1 MYVEYFTWKF
11 VDYEETY
18 IYNTLHTSLQ
28 DIDMDYLVATDIESI
43 LEIAGISMEKL
54 AEELNVSRVTI
65 SNWVNHRTAISEANM
80 AEFYRFAYRK
90 GIRLNK
96 IKEQFYRED
105 MVGEDEVLLFH
116 GAKAKIEG
124 ELRLDMNKR
133 INDFG
138 NGFYCGESLEQSA
151 MFVSNQKDSSLY
163 MLKFLPADLRS
174 KRYMVDRE
182 WMLTV
187 AFHRGKLEGFK
198 DSNLVTQLK
207 KSMEGIDYIV
217 APIADNRMFEI
228 IDQFIDGEIT
238 DIQCQHCISATNL
251 GLQYVFLTEKALS
264 NITLLERC
272 YLSDLEKEAY
282 LTARHESFS
291 INQDKVKL
299 ARKQYRNQGEYI
311 EDILK

>member
-1 MYVEYFTWKF
+1 
-11 VDYEETY
+11 
-18 IYNTLHTSLQ
+18 
-28 DIDMDYLVATDIESI
+28 MDYLVTTDIESI

-54 AEELNVSRVTI
+54 AAELNVSRVTI
-65 SNWVNHRTAISEANM
+65 SNWVNQRTTISETNM
-80 AEFYRFAYRK
+80 AELYRFAYRK

-105 MVGEDEVLLFH
+105 MVGENEVLLFH
-116 GAKAKIEG
+116 GAKTRIEG
-124 ELRLDMNKR
+124 ELRIDMNKR

-151 MFVSNQKDSSLY
+151 AFVSNQKDSSLY
-163 MLKFLPADLRS
+163 MLKFQPPDLRS

-187 AFHRGKLEGFK
+187 AFHRGRLEEFK
-198 DSNLVTQLK
+198 DSTVVTQLK

-238 DIQCQHCISATNL
+238 DIQCQHCLSATNL
-251 GLQYVFLTEKALS
+251 GLQYVFLTENALS
-264 NITLLERC
+264 HITLLERC